1 MILAYNCSGL
11 LCIWEDDCQEP
22 IFVWTYSVFEDYTG
36 DAVTPSMYKFMA
48 EYVRINFLDI
58 DYDGISYTPSG
69 VEEDAF
75 VHYYE
80 ISLNRRIELHR
91 KQMDDLGDLLHEEGQ
106 WTGGFEFGAENQTTG
121 PIYDYGDEI

>member
-1 MILAYNCSGL
+1 
-11 LCIWEDDCQEP
+11 
-22 IFVWTYSVFEDYTG
+22 
-36 DAVTPSMYKFMA
+36 MYKFMA
-48 EYVRINFLDI
+48 EYVRVNFLDI
-58 DYDGISYTPSG
+58 DYDGTYTPGG

-75 VHYYE
+75 VRYYE

-106 WTGGFEFGAENQTTG
+106 WTGGHEFGAENHVTG